1 MLLLLF
7 EILSFTVNRIF
18 DSLLCLAWSV
28 VDQNITLPAKSSFL
42 QWLSKKGKF
51 YSGASFCVKIL
62 CFLFQMHDEQLVLEI
77 RALWKVS
84 FVAPAVSWYVFRV
97 PLVLINK
104 GLKQILKNKQCT
116 NVFFWK
122 PHFIWIFGCLRQNKE
137 FFR

>member
-1 MLLLLF
+1 MLLLFF
-7 EILSFTVNRIF
+7 EILSFTVSRIF
-18 DSLLCLAWSV
+18 DSLLCLVWSA

-77 RALWKVS
+77 RALWKASIVTLS
-84 FVAPAVSWYVFRV
+84 VSWSVLRV

-104 GLKQILKNKQCT
+104 GLNQNLENKHCT
-116 NVFFWK
+116 QHGFLRE
-122 PHFIWIFGCLRQNKE
+122 PHFIWILGCFLR
-137 FFR
+137 